1 MSGLSRLNRRMQYYG
16 GDADDRNN
24 KGKLRSMLAAQRN
37 SYQAEW
43 IEYKGEKWRCLINPS
58 KLTED
63 YDRKTISIVHEAGM
77 EEGDVFYWTRTN
89 KHWMVSQQQHTEEAY
104 FRAQIDICNY
114 EIDIDNTKYW
124 IYLRGPVET
133 ALDWTSKHNL
143 HINNLNYTLVITIKK
158 NEQTK
163 AFFNRFKVIKIDG
176 HNWQVVATDKY
187 SQDGVIQ
194 VYLDEFSD
202 NEMEDKMIIPEVK
215 KHSPEEIFIDGKE
228 TVYPYDTVVYKMQNI
243 EENGEWVIDNP
254 NIAKIIDVDVDNQ
267 TCTVE
272 IISSKSSAFVLSY
285 KTENQVIKNEIRVAP
300 F

>member
-43 IEYKGEKWRCLINPS
+43 IEYKGETWRCLINPS

-176 HNWQVVATDKY
+176 HN
-187 SQDGVIQ
+187 
-194 VYLDEFSD
+194 
-202 NEMEDKMIIPEVK
+202 
-215 KHSPEEIFIDGKE
+215 
-228 TVYPYDTVVYKMQNI
+228 
-243 EENGEWVIDNP
+243 
-254 NIAKIIDVDVDNQ
+254 
-267 TCTVE
+267 
-272 IISSKSSAFVLSY
+272 
-285 KTENQVIKNEIRVAP
+285 
-300 F
+300 